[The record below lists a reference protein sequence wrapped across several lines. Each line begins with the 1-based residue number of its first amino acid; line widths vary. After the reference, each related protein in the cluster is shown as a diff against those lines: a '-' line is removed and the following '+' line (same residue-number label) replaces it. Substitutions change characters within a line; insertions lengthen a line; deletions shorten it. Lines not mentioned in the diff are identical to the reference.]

1 MLVGLQSRHSEI
13 PMFLK
18 DRRDAG
24 RQLARRLSEYAGDGT
39 LVVLGIPHGGVPVA
53 FEVARALQAPLDVFL
68 SSKLGVPGN
77 EELAFGALA
86 DNHGRVLDQ
95 SIIRAAGI
103 APEQIQQITEL
114 KQEELR
120 EQALLYRKTRPA
132 PDVRGKTVILIDDGI
147 ATGSSIYAAVQ
158 ALRQMQPQMLVV
170 AVPVAPP
177 STCSWLRT
185 KVDSLVVLHAPVQ
198 FQAVGEF
205 YRDFSQTS
213 DQEVIDL
220 LEESTHFQQPE

>member
-1 MLVGLQSRHSEI
+1 MV
-13 PMFLK
+13 FK

-24 RQLARRLSEYAGDGT
+24 RQLARQLSPYADDRDV
-39 LVVLGIPHGGVPVA
+39 VVLGIPHGGVPVA
-53 FEVARALQAPLDVFL
+53 FEVAQALRAPLDVFL

-86 DNHGRVLDQ
+86 DNGGRVLDQ
-95 SIIRAAGI
+95 FIIRAARI
-103 APEQIQQITEL
+103 SPEEIQQITESTE
-114 KQEELR
+114 KELR
-120 EQALLYRKTRPA
+120 GQALLYRKARPA
-132 PDVRGKTVILIDDGI
+132 LNVEGKTVILIDDGI
-147 ATGSSIYAAVQ
+147 ATGSSIYAAAQ
-158 ALRQMQPQMLVV
+158 ALHQMNPCALVV

-185 KVDSLVVLHAPVQ
+185 KVDSLVVLDAPVQ

-205 YRDFSQTS
+205 YTDFSQTS

-220 LEESTHFQQPE
+220 LEQSAHFPEPEAPH

>member
-1 MLVGLQSRHSEI
+1 MV
-13 PMFLK
+13 FK

-24 RQLARRLSEYAGDGT
+24 RQLARRLSQYAHDRDV
-39 LVVLGIPHGGVPVA
+39 VVLGIPHGGVPVA
-53 FEVARALQAPLDVFL
+53 FEVAHALYAPLDVFL

-86 DNHGRVLDQ
+86 GNDGRVLDQ

-103 APEQIQQITEL
+103 SPEQIERITESTQ
-114 KQEELR
+114 KGLR
-120 EQALLYRKTRPA
+120 EQAQLYRKTRPA
-132 PDVRGKTVILIDDGI
+132 LGVEGKIVILIDDGI

-158 ALRQMQPQMLVV
+158 ALRQMNPRTLVI

-185 KVDSLVVLHAPVQ
+185 KVDSLIVLHAPVL

-220 LEESTHFQQPE
+220 LEQSRQFQEPQ

>member
-1 MLVGLQSRHSEI
+1 MV
-13 PMFLK
+13 FK

-24 RQLARRLSEYAGDGT
+24 RQLARRLSQYARDADV
-39 LVVLGIPHGGVPVA
+39 VVLGIPHGGVPVA
-53 FEVARALQAPLDVFL
+53 FEVAQALHAPLDVFL

-86 DNHGRVLDQ
+86 GNHGRVLDQ
-95 SIIRAAGI
+95 SIIRAVGI
-103 APEQIQQITEL
+103 SAEQIEQITESA
-114 KQEELR
+114 QRELR
-120 EQALLYRKTRPA
+120 EQAQLYRKTRPA
-132 PDVRGKTVILIDDGI
+132 LGVEGKLVILIDDGI
-147 ATGSSIYAAVQ
+147 ATGSSIYAATQ
-158 ALRQMQPQMLVV
+158 ALRQLNPRMLVI

-177 STCSWLRT
+177 STCSWFRT
-185 KVDSLVVLHAPVQ
+185 KVDLLIVLHAPVQ

-220 LEESTHFQQPE
+220 LEQSQHLQEPQ

>member
-1 MLVGLQSRHSEI
+1 MV
-13 PMFLK
+13 FK

-24 RQLARRLSEYAGDGT
+24 RQLASRLSQYSAEKN
-39 LVVLGIPHGGVPVA
+39 VVVFGIPHGGVPVA
-53 FEVARALQAPLDVFL
+53 FEIAQALHASLDVFL

-77 EELAFGALA
+77 EELAFGAVV
-86 DNHGRVLDQ
+86 DNDGRVLDQ

-103 APEQIQQITEL
+103 SPEQIQRITESTQRGL
-114 KQEELR
+114 KK
-120 EQALLYRKTRPA
+120 QAQLYRQTRPA
-132 PDVRGKTVILIDDGI
+132 LNLEGRTVILVDDGI

-158 ALRQMQPQMLVV
+158 ALREMNPCNLVV

-185 KVDSLVVLHAPVQ
+185 KVDSLIVLYAPVQ

-205 YRDFSQTS
+205 YKDFSPTS

-220 LEESTHFQQPE
+220 LEQSAGFQALQ

>member
-1 MLVGLQSRHSEI
+1 
-13 PMFLK
+13 MFFK

-24 RQLARRLSEYAGDGT
+24 RQLAQRLSQFGRDRD

-53 FEVARALQAPLDVFL
+53 FEVAQALHAPLDVFL

-86 DNHGRVLDQ
+86 DNDGRVLDQ

-103 APEQIQQITEL
+103 TPEQIQQITES
-114 KQEELR
+114 KRKELR
-120 EQALLYRKTRPA
+120 EEAQLYRKARPA
-132 PDVRGKTVILIDDGI
+132 LNVEGKSVILIDDGI
-147 ATGSSIYAAVQ
+147 ATGASIYAAVQ
-158 ALRQMQPQMLVV
+158 ALRQMHPRMLVI
-170 AVPVAPP
+170 AAPVAPP

-185 KVDSLVVLHAPVQ
+185 KVDSLVVLHAPVH

-205 YRDFSQTS
+205 YNDFSQTS

-220 LEESTHFQQPE
+220 LEQSPGFKEAQ

>member
-1 MLVGLQSRHSEI
+1 MV
-13 PMFLK
+13 FK

-24 RQLARRLSEYAGDGT
+24 RQVAHRLSQYAGDRDV
-39 LVVLGIPHGGVPVA
+39 VVLGIPHGGVPVA
-53 FEVARALQAPLDVFL
+53 FEVAHALHAPLDVFL

-86 DNHGRVLDQ
+86 DNDGRVLDQ
-95 SIIRAAGI
+95 TIIRAARI
-103 APEQIQQITEL
+103 SPEQIQQITESTQKEL
-114 KQEELR
+114 K
-120 EQALLYRKTRPA
+120 EQARLYRTQP
-132 PDVRGKTVILIDDGI
+132 PLNVEGKIVILIDDGI

-158 ALRQMQPQMLVV
+158 ALRQMNPRILVV

-185 KVDSLVVLHAPVQ
+185 KVDSLVVLYAPVQ

-220 LEESTHFQQPE
+220 LEQSAHFQKWE